1 MSWFERT
8 FHRRRLDDDLAE
20 ELQEHIAER
29 TEQIMRLENL
39 SRTEA
44 RAAALRAFGN
54 PTLVQTRSREVWEW
68 SRLETLLVD
77 LKLVARRLSRSPGFA
92 VTVLLTLSI
101 GIGANTAVF
110 SVVDS
115 VLLKPLPYPQ
125 SNRLV
130 TLSLQAPGAA
140 GLTSFRDGLLLSP
153 SLFLTFAEH
162 NRAFQSLG
170 VWSAGTANLTG
181 IAQPEEVHVI
191 TVSSGLLET
200 LAVPPLAG
208 RWLNAGDQK
217 PQGSKSVMIGY
228 GFWQRQFG
236 GQRSIIGQTIRLD
249 TQSWQIVGIMPRG
262 FKVVDSEFDV
272 LRPAPAAFDPRHQ
285 IMEGFAWNGVGR
297 LKDGV
302 TIGQA
307 DADISSLIPVW
318 MDSWSDGPG
327 SNSHFFEIWRITA
340 ALMPLKLQVIGGIGN
355 VLWLVMGTI
364 GMVMLIVCTNVAN
377 LLLVRA
383 DSRQQELAVRAA
395 LGAGRGRIAR
405 ELIFESLTLGAVG
418 GAGGIAVAYAALRLL
433 SAIGPAN
440 LPRLSEVSL
449 SLESLIFTVGL
460 AVFSGLFFGSI
471 VSLKYSRI
479 GPGGAAL
486 RGSSRTASAGRDRH
500 RSQNVLVVAQVA
512 MALVLLVCAGLMMRS
527 FDVLLNTPP
536 GFSTPEHL
544 QTMRVAI
551 LPSIASDPVS
561 ATRAQNEIAD
571 KLAQLPSVSSVGYAA
586 DVPMDGLEP
595 NWNSIF
601 VRGRDPWGAKSTLP
615 MRLFNYTSPNYFHT
629 MGSRMVA
636 GREFTW
642 DDVYNQRPVSI
653 LSKNLARELF
663 GSAQAAIGKQITY
676 FEPMPWHQVIGVVED
691 ARHNGVDAPAP
702 AIVYWPTMM
711 PNLYGPEPLDAV
723 RGVTFVVRSP
733 RAGSQSLMQEMQQ
746 AVWQINGEL
755 PVSGLR
761 TMREINAKSLARTS
775 FTLTMLGI
783 AAAMALALGVIGIYG
798 VISYSVSQRTRE
810 MGIRIALGAQKRE
823 LRWLFV
829 RSAMALTG
837 AGLVIGFCA
846 AAAVAQLLR
855 ALLFGISPLDPLSFA
870 LVGLILVA
878 AGALASYLPAS
889 RVFAINPADV
899 LKGE

>member
-1 MSWFERT
+1 MNWFQRV
-8 FHRRRLDDDLAE
+8 FRRRRLEDDLAE
-20 ELQEHIAER
+20 ELQEHIEER
-29 TEQIMRLENL
+29 TEQIMHLENL
-39 SRTEA
+39 SRSEA
-44 RAAALRAFGN
+44 RKVALRAFGN

-68 SRLETLLVD
+68 SRLETLVAD
-77 LKLVARRLSRSPGFA
+77 LRLVARRLSRSPGFA

-125 SNRLV
+125 SDRLV

-153 SLFLTFAEH
+153 SMFLTFAEH
-162 NRAFQSLG
+162 NRTFQSLG

-181 IAQPEEVHVI
+181 IGQPEEIHVI

-200 LAVPPLAG
+200 LAVPPFAG
-208 RWLNAGDQK
+208 RWLNADDQK
-217 PQGSKSVMIGY
+217 PNTSKSVMICY
-228 GFWQRQFG
+228 CFWQRQFG
-236 GQRSIIGQTIRLD
+236 GQRSVIGQTIRLD

-272 LRPAPAAFDPRHQ
+272 LRPAPSAFDPRHQ

-297 LKDGV
+297 LKNGV
-302 TIGQA
+302 SIQQA
-307 DADISSLIPVW
+307 DADISSMIPVW
-318 MDSWSDGPG
+318 MDSWSDGPH

-340 ALMPLKLQVIGGIGN
+340 ALKPLKEQVIGSMGN

-364 GMVMLIVCTNVAN
+364 GMVMLIVCTNVVN

-383 DSRQQELAVRAA
+383 DSRQQELSVRAA
-395 LGAGRGRIAR
+395 LGAARGRIAR
-405 ELIFESLTLGAVG
+405 ELLFESVALGAVG
-418 GAGGIAVAYAALRLL
+418 GAAGIGVAFAALRLL

-440 LPRLSEVSL
+440 LPRLGEISL
-449 SLESLIFTVGL
+449 SFESLCFTAGL
-460 AVFSGLFFGSI
+460 AIFSGLFFGSI
-471 VSLKYSRI
+471 VSLKYSRVS
-479 GPGGAAL
+479 PGAAL
-486 RGSSRTASAGRDRH
+486 RGSNRTASAGRDRH

-527 FDVLLNTPP
+527 FAVLFKTQP
-536 GFSTPEHL
+536 GFSSPEHI

-551 LPSIASDPVS
+551 LPSIASDPV
-561 ATRAQNEIAD
+561 AVTRMQNEIAD
-571 KLAQLPSVSSVGYAA
+571 KLAQLPGVSSVGYAA

-601 VRGRDPWGAKSTLP
+601 VQGRDSWGAKSTLP

-629 MGSRMVA
+629 MGSRMIA

-642 DDVYNQRPVSI
+642 DDVYNQRPVGI
-653 LSKNLARELF
+653 LSENLARELF

-676 FEPMPWHQVIGVVED
+676 FQPMPWHQVIGVVED

-702 AIVYWPTMM
+702 AIVYWPTMS
-711 PNLYGPEPLDAV
+711 PNLYGAEPLNAV
-723 RGVTFVVRSP
+723 RGVTFVVRSQ
-733 RAGSQSLMQEMQQ
+733 RAGAQSFTEEMQQ

-761 TMREINAKSLARTS
+761 TMQEIDSKSLARTS

-810 MGIRIALGAQKRE
+810 MGIRIALGAQKGE
-823 LRWLFV
+823 LRWPFV
-829 RSAMALTG
+829 RSALTLT
-837 AGLVIGFCA
+837 AIGLVFGSCA
-846 AAAVAQLLR
+846 AAVVAQLMR
-855 ALLFGISPLDPLSFA
+855 TLLFGVRPLDPLSFA
-870 LVGLILVA
+870 VVALILIA
-878 AGALASYLPAS
+878 AAALASYLPTS
-889 RVFAINPADV
+889 RVSAINPADV
-899 LKGE
+899 LKAE

>member
-1 MSWFERT
+1 MSWFERI
-8 FHRRRLDDDLAE
+8 FRRRHLDDELVE
-20 ELQEHIAER
+20 ELQEHIEER

-39 SRTEA
+39 SRSEA
-44 RAAALRAFGN
+44 RQAALRAFGN
-54 PTLVQTRSREVWEW
+54 PTLVKTRSHEVWEW
-68 SRLETLLVD
+68 ARLEALLAD

-110 SVVDS
+110 SVLDS

-125 SNRLV
+125 SDRLV

-140 GLTSFRDGLLLSP
+140 GLASFRDGLLLSP
-153 SLFLTFAEH
+153 SMFLTFSEH
-162 NRAFQSLG
+162 NRTFQSLG

-181 IAQPEEVHVI
+181 IGQPEEVHVV

-200 LAVPPLAG
+200 LAVPPVAG
-208 RWLNAGDQK
+208 RWLSADDQR
-217 PQGSKSVMIGY
+217 PQGSKSVLIGY

-236 GQRSIIGQTIRLD
+236 GQRSVIGQTIRLD
-249 TQSWQIVGIMPRG
+249 TQYWQIVGIMPRG

-272 LRPAPAAFDPRHQ
+272 LRPAPLAFDPRHQ

-297 LKDGV
+297 LKSGV

-327 SNSHFFEIWRITA
+327 SNSHFFEIWRIA
-340 ALMPLKLQVIGGIGN
+340 GALKPLKQQVIGSIGN

-364 GMVMLIVCTNVAN
+364 GIVMLIVCTNVAN

-405 ELIFESLTLGAVG
+405 ELIFESLVLGAIG
-418 GAGGIAVAYAALRLL
+418 GAAGVAVAYGALQLL
-433 SAIGPAN
+433 SAIGPSN
-440 LPRLSEVSL
+440 LPRLSEISL
-449 SLESLIFTVGL
+449 SLESLGFTAGL
-460 AVFSGLFFGSI
+460 AIFSGLFFGSI
-471 VSLKYSRI
+471 VSLKYSRV
-479 GPGGAAL
+479 GPGAAL
-486 RGSSRTASAGRDRH
+486 RGSSRTSSAGRDRH

-512 MALVLLVCAGLMMRS
+512 MALVLLVCAGLMIRS
-527 FDVLLNTPP
+527 FAVLLTTQS

-551 LPSIASDPVS
+551 LKSIASDPV
-561 ATRAQNEIAD
+561 AVTRMQNQIAD
-571 KLAQLPSVSSVGYAA
+571 KLAQLPGVSSVGYAA

-601 VRGRDPWGAKSTLP
+601 VQGRDSWGAKSTLP

-629 MGSRMVA
+629 MGSRLIA

-653 LSKNLARELF
+653 ISENLARELF
-663 GSAQAAIGKQITY
+663 GSAHAAIGRQITY
-676 FEPMPWHQVIGVVED
+676 FQPLPWHQVIGVVED

-702 AIVYWPTMM
+702 AIVYWPTMSAS
-711 PNLYGPEPLDAV
+711 LYGPGPLDSV
-723 RGVTFVVRSP
+723 RGVTFVVRSQ
-733 RAGSQSLMQEMQQ
+733 RAGSESLMQEMQQ
-746 AVWQINGEL
+746 AVWQINSEL

-761 TMREINAKSLARTS
+761 TMQEINSKSLARTS

-783 AAAMALALGVIGIYG
+783 AAAMALALGVVGIYG
-798 VISYSVSQRTRE
+798 VMSYAVSQRRRE
-810 MGIRIALGAQKRE
+810 MGIRIALGAQVSE

-829 RSAMALTG
+829 RSALALTG
-837 AGLVIGFCA
+837 AGLIIGVLA
-846 AAAVAQLLR
+846 AAAVAHLMR
-855 ALLFGISPLDPLSFA
+855 SLLFGVRPLDPLSFA
-870 LVGLILVA
+870 VVPLVLVA
-878 AGALASYLPAS
+878 AAMLASYLPAS
-889 RVFAINPADV
+889 RVSAINPADV
-899 LKGE
+899 LKAE

>member
-1 MSWFERT
+1 MSWFERI
-8 FHRRRLDDDLAE
+8 FRRRHLDDELVE
-20 ELQEHIAER
+20 ELQEHIEER

-39 SRTEA
+39 SRSEA
-44 RAAALRAFGN
+44 REAALRAFGN
-54 PTLVQTRSREVWEW
+54 PTLVKTRSHEAWEW
-68 SRLETLLVD
+68 ARLEALLAD

-110 SVVDS
+110 SVLDS

-125 SNRLV
+125 SDRLV

-140 GLTSFRDGLLLSP
+140 GLASFRDGLLLSP
-153 SLFLTFAEH
+153 SMFLTFSEH
-162 NRAFQSLG
+162 NRTFQSLG
-170 VWSAGTANLTG
+170 LWSAGTADLTG
-181 IAQPEEVHVI
+181 IGQPEEVHVV
-191 TVSSGLLET
+191 TVSSGLLEA
-200 LAVPPLAG
+200 LAVPPVAG
-208 RWLNAGDQK
+208 RWLNADDQK
-217 PQGSKSVMIGY
+217 PQGSKSVLIGY

-236 GQRSIIGQTIRLD
+236 GQRSVIGQTIRLD
-249 TQSWQIVGIMPRG
+249 TQYWQIVGIMPRG

-272 LRPAPAAFDPRHQ
+272 LRPAPLAFDPRHQ

-297 LKDGV
+297 LKSGV

-327 SNSHFFEIWRITA
+327 SNSHFFEIWRIA
-340 ALMPLKLQVIGGIGN
+340 GALKPLKQQVIGSIGN

-364 GMVMLIVCTNVAN
+364 GIVMLIVCTNVAN

-405 ELIFESLTLGAVG
+405 ELIFESLVLGAIG
-418 GAGGIAVAYAALRLL
+418 GAAGVAVAYGALQLL
-433 SAIGPAN
+433 SAIGPSN
-440 LPRLSEVSL
+440 LPRLSEISL
-449 SLESLIFTVGL
+449 SLESLGFTAGL
-460 AVFSGLFFGSI
+460 AIFSGLFFGSI
-471 VSLKYSRI
+471 VSLKYSRV
-479 GPGGAAL
+479 GPGAAL
-486 RGSSRTASAGRDRH
+486 RGSSRTSSAGRDRH

-512 MALVLLVCAGLMMRS
+512 MALVLLVCAGLMIRS
-527 FDVLLNTPP
+527 FAVLLTTQS

-551 LPSIASDPVS
+551 LKSIASDPV
-561 ATRAQNEIAD
+561 AVTRMQNQIAD
-571 KLAQLPSVSSVGYAA
+571 KLAQLPGVSSVGYAA

-601 VRGRDPWGAKSTLP
+601 VQGRDSWGAKSTLP

-629 MGSRMVA
+629 MGSRLIA

-653 LSKNLARELF
+653 ISENLARELF
-663 GSAQAAIGKQITY
+663 GSAHAAIGRQITY
-676 FEPMPWHQVIGVVED
+676 FQPLPWHQVIGVVED

-702 AIVYWPTMM
+702 AIVYWPTMSAS
-711 PNLYGPEPLDAV
+711 LYGPGPLDSV
-723 RGVTFVVRSP
+723 RGVTFVVRSQ
-733 RAGSQSLMQEMQQ
+733 RAGSESLMQEMQQ
-746 AVWQINGEL
+746 AVWQINSEL

-761 TMREINAKSLARTS
+761 TMQEINSKSLARTS

-783 AAAMALALGVIGIYG
+783 AAAMALALGVVGIYG
-798 VISYSVSQRTRE
+798 VMSYAVSQRRRE
-810 MGIRIALGAQKRE
+810 MGIRIALGAQVSE

-829 RSAMALTG
+829 RSALALTG
-837 AGLVIGFCA
+837 AGLIIGVLA
-846 AAAVAQLLR
+846 AAAVAHLMR
-855 ALLFGISPLDPLSFA
+855 SLLFGVRPLDPLSFA
-870 LVGLILVA
+870 VVPLVLVA
-878 AGALASYLPAS
+878 AAMLASYLPAS
-889 RVFAINPADV
+889 RVSAINPADV
-899 LKGE
+899 LKAE

>member
-1 MSWFERT
+1 MSWFERI
-8 FHRRRLDDDLAE
+8 FRRGCLDEDLAE
-20 ELQEHIAER
+20 ELRGHIEER

-39 SRTEA
+39 SRPEA
-44 RAAALRAFGN
+44 RQAALRAFGN

-68 SRLETLLVD
+68 SRLEAFLND
-77 LKLVARRLSRSPGFA
+77 LKLIGRRLSKSPGFA

-110 SVVDS
+110 SVVES
-115 VLLKPLPYPQ
+115 VLLRPLPYPQ
-125 SNRLV
+125 SDRLV

-140 GLTSFRDGLLLSP
+140 GLMSFRDGLLLSP
-153 SLFLTFAEH
+153 SMFLTFAEH
-162 NRAFQSLG
+162 NRTFQSLG
-170 VWSAGTANLTG
+170 VWHASTANLTG
-181 IAQPEEVHVI
+181 IGQPEEVHVI
-191 TVSSGLLET
+191 TVSSGLLEA
-200 LAVPPLAG
+200 LAVPAFAG
-208 RWLNAGDQK
+208 RWLNAEDQT
-217 PQGSKSVMIGY
+217 PHGSNGVVIGY

-236 GQRSIIGQTIRLD
+236 GQRSVIGQTIRLD

-297 LKDGV
+297 LKNGV
-302 TIGQA
+302 TIGRA

-327 SNSHFFEIWRITA
+327 SNSHFFETWRITA
-340 ALMPLKLQVIGGIGN
+340 ALKPLKQQVIGGIGN

-364 GMVMLIVCTNVAN
+364 GVVMLIVCTNVAN

-405 ELIFESLTLGAVG
+405 ELIFESLVLGAIG
-418 GAGGIAVAYAALRLL
+418 GAAGIAVAYGALQLL
-433 SAIGPAN
+433 SAIGPSN
-440 LPRLSEVSL
+440 LPRLSEISL
-449 SLESLIFTVGL
+449 SFESLCFTAGL
-460 AVFSGLFFGSI
+460 AIFSGLFFGSI
-471 VSLKYSRI
+471 VSLKFSRI
-479 GPGGAAL
+479 VPGAAL

-500 RSQNVLVVAQVA
+500 RSQNVLVVSQVA

-527 FDVLLNTPP
+527 FAALLSTQP
-536 GFSTPEHL
+536 GFSDPKHL
-544 QTMRVAI
+544 QTMQVAI

-561 ATRAQNEIAD
+561 VTHMQNEIAD
-571 KLAQLPSVSSVGYAA
+571 KLAHLPGVSSVGYAA

-595 NWNSIF
+595 NWNSIL
-601 VRGRDPWGAKSTLP
+601 VKGRDSWDAKSTVP

-629 MGSRMVA
+629 MGSRLIA

-642 DDVYNQRPVSI
+642 DDVYGQRPVVI
-653 LSKNLARELF
+653 LSENLARELF

-676 FEPMPWHQVIGVVED
+676 FQQMPWHPVIGVVED

-723 RGVTFVVRSP
+723 RGVTFVVRSQ
-733 RAGSQSLMQEMQQ
+733 RAGSESLTQEMQQ

-761 TMREINAKSLARTS
+761 TMQEIDSKSLARTS

-783 AAAMALALGVIGIYG
+783 AAGLALALGIIGIYG

-810 MGIRIALGAQKRE
+810 MGIRIALGAQKGK
-823 LRWLFV
+823 LRWIFV
-829 RSAMALTG
+829 RSALTL
-837 AGLVIGFCA
+837 AGVGVVIGLS
-846 AAAVAQLLR
+846 AAAVVAQLMR
-855 ALLFGISPLDPLSFA
+855 ALLFGVRPLDPLSFA
-870 LVGLILVA
+870 TMALVLVA
-878 AGALASYLPAS
+878 AAALASYLPAS
-889 RVFAINPADV
+889 RIFAINPADV
-899 LKGE
+899 LKAE

>member
-1 MSWFERT
+1 MSWFERI
-8 FHRRRLDDDLAE
+8 FRRRHLDDELVE
-20 ELQEHIAER
+20 ELQEHIEER

-39 SRTEA
+39 SRSEA
-44 RAAALRAFGN
+44 REAALRAFGN
-54 PTLVQTRSREVWEW
+54 PTLVKTRSHEAWEW
-68 SRLETLLVD
+68 ARLEALLAD

-110 SVVDS
+110 SVLDS

-125 SNRLV
+125 SDRLV

-140 GLTSFRDGLLLSP
+140 GLASFRAGLLLSP
-153 SLFLTFAEH
+153 SMFLTFSEH
-162 NRAFQSLG
+162 NRTFQSLG
-170 VWSAGTANLTG
+170 LWSAGTADLTG
-181 IAQPEEVHVI
+181 IGQPEEVHVV

-200 LAVPPLAG
+200 LAVPPVAG
-208 RWLNAGDQK
+208 RWLNADDQK
-217 PQGSKSVMIGY
+217 PQGSKSVLIGY

-236 GQRSIIGQTIRLD
+236 GQRSVIGQTIRLD
-249 TQSWQIVGIMPRG
+249 TQYWQIVGIMPRG

-272 LRPAPAAFDPRHQ
+272 LRPAPLAFDPRHQ

-297 LKDGV
+297 LKSGV

-327 SNSHFFEIWRITA
+327 SNSHFFEIWRIA
-340 ALMPLKLQVIGGIGN
+340 GALKPLKQQVIGSIGN

-364 GMVMLIVCTNVAN
+364 GIVMLIVCTNVAN

-405 ELIFESLTLGAVG
+405 ELIFESLVLGAIG
-418 GAGGIAVAYAALRLL
+418 GAAGVAVAYGALQLL
-433 SAIGPAN
+433 SAIGPSN
-440 LPRLSEVSL
+440 LPRLSEISL
-449 SLESLIFTVGL
+449 SLESLGFTAGL
-460 AVFSGLFFGSI
+460 AIFSGLFFGSI
-471 VSLKYSRI
+471 VSLKYSRV
-479 GPGGAAL
+479 GPGAAL
-486 RGSSRTASAGRDRH
+486 RGSSRTSSAGRDRH

-512 MALVLLVCAGLMMRS
+512 MALVLLVCAGLMIRS
-527 FDVLLNTPP
+527 FAVLLTTQS

-551 LPSIASDPVS
+551 LKSIASDPV
-561 ATRAQNEIAD
+561 AVTRMQNQIAD
-571 KLAQLPSVSSVGYAA
+571 KLAQLPGVSSVGYAA

-601 VRGRDPWGAKSTLP
+601 VQGRDSWGAKSTLP

-629 MGSRMVA
+629 MGSRLIA

-653 LSKNLARELF
+653 ISENLARELF
-663 GSAQAAIGKQITY
+663 GSAHAAIGRQITY
-676 FEPMPWHQVIGVVED
+676 FQPLPWHQVIGVVED

-702 AIVYWPTMM
+702 AIVYWPTMSAS
-711 PNLYGPEPLDAV
+711 LYGPGPLDSV
-723 RGVTFVVRSP
+723 RGVTFVVRSQ
-733 RAGSQSLMQEMQQ
+733 RAGSESLMQEMQQ
-746 AVWQINGEL
+746 AVWQINSEL

-761 TMREINAKSLARTS
+761 TMQEINSKSLARTS

-783 AAAMALALGVIGIYG
+783 AAAMALALGVVGIYG
-798 VISYSVSQRTRE
+798 VMSYAVSQRRRE
-810 MGIRIALGAQKRE
+810 MGIRIALGAQVSE

-829 RSAMALTG
+829 RSALALTG
-837 AGLVIGFCA
+837 AGLIIGFLA
-846 AAAVAQLLR
+846 AAAVAHLMR
-855 ALLFGISPLDPLSFA
+855 SLLFGVRPLDPLSFA
-870 LVGLILVA
+870 VVPLVLVA
-878 AGALASYLPAS
+878 AAMLASYLPAS
-889 RVFAINPADV
+889 RVSAINPADV
-899 LKGE
+899 LKAE

>member
-1 MSWFERT
+1 MTWFERI
-8 FHRRRLDDDLAE
+8 FRRRRLDADLAE
-20 ELQEHIAER
+20 ELQEHIEER

-39 SRTEA
+39 SRSEA
-44 RAAALRAFGN
+44 RQAALRAFGN
-54 PTLVQTRSREVWEW
+54 PALVQTRSREVWEW
-68 SRLETLLVD
+68 SRLETFLTD

-101 GIGANTAVF
+101 GIGANTAAF

-140 GLTSFRDGLLLSP
+140 GLTSFRDGLLLS
-153 SLFLTFAEH
+153 SSMFLTFAGH
-162 NRAFQSLG
+162 NRTFQSLG

-181 IAQPEEVHVI
+181 IAQPVEVHAI

-208 RWLNAGDQK
+208 RWLNADDQK
-217 PQGSKSVMIGY
+217 PDGSKSVMIGY

-236 GQRSIIGQTIRLD
+236 GQRSVIGQTIRLD
-249 TQSWQIVGIMPRG
+249 AQSWQIVGIMPRG

-272 LRPAPAAFDPRHQ
+272 LRPSPRTFDPRHQ

-297 LKDGV
+297 LKNGV
-302 TIGQA
+302 AIGQA
-307 DADISSLIPVW
+307 DADVSSLIPVW

-327 SNSHFFEIWRITA
+327 TNSHFFDIWRITA
-340 ALMPLKLQVIGGIGN
+340 ALKPLKQQVIGSIGN

-364 GMVMLIVCTNVAN
+364 GMVLLIVCTNVAN

-395 LGAGRGRIAR
+395 MGAGRGRIAR
-405 ELIFESLTLGAVG
+405 ELIFESLVLGAVG
-418 GAGGIAVAYAALRLL
+418 GAAGIAVAYAALRLF

-440 LPRLSEVSL
+440 LPRLSEISL
-449 SLESLIFTVGL
+449 SLESLCFTAGL
-460 AVFSGLFFGSI
+460 SILSGLFFGSI
-471 VSLKYSRI
+471 VSLKYSRV
-479 GPGGAAL
+479 GPGAAL

-527 FDVLLNTPP
+527 FAVLLNTQP

-551 LPSIASDPVS
+551 LQSIASDPV
-561 ATRAQNEIAD
+561 AVTRTQNEIAD
-571 KLAQLPSVSSVGYAA
+571 KLAQLPGVSSVGYAA

-601 VRGRDPWGAKSTLP
+601 VQGRDSWGAKSTLP

-629 MGSRMVA
+629 MGSHLIA

-642 DDVYNQRPVSI
+642 DDVYNQRPVGI
-653 LSKNLARELF
+653 LSENLARELF
-663 GSAQAAIGKQITY
+663 GSAQAAIGKRITY
-676 FEPMPWHQVIGVVED
+676 FQPMPWHEVIGVVED

-702 AIVYWPTMM
+702 AIVYWPTMSQ
-711 PNLYGPEPLDAV
+711 NLYGREPLDAV
-723 RGVTFVVRSP
+723 RGVTFVVRSQ
-733 RAGSQSLMQEMQQ
+733 RAGSESLMQEMQQ

-761 TMREINAKSLARTS
+761 TMQEINAKSLARTS

-783 AAAMALALGVIGIYG
+783 AAALALALGVIGIYG
-798 VISYSVSQRTRE
+798 VISYSVAQRRRE
-810 MGIRIALGAQKRE
+810 MGIRIALGAQKRG

-829 RSAMALTG
+829 RSALVLTG
-837 AGLVIGFCA
+837 IGLVIGLLA
-846 AAAVAQLLR
+846 AAAIAHLMR
-855 ALLFGISPLDPLSFA
+855 ALLFGVHPLDPLSFA
-870 LVGLILVA
+870 IMALVLA
-878 AGALASYLPAS
+878 AAAALASYLPAS
-889 RVFAINPADV
+889 RVSSINPADV
-899 LKGE
+899 LKAE

>member
-1 MSWFERT
+1 MSWFERI
-8 FHRRRLDDDLAE
+8 FRRRHLDDALAE
-20 ELQEHIAER
+20 ELRDHIEER
-29 TEQIMRLENL
+29 TEQIMRLEDL
-39 SRTEA
+39 SRPEA
-44 RAAALRAFGN
+44 RQAALRAFGN

-68 SRLETLLVD
+68 PRLQGLLAD
-77 LKLVARRLSRSPGFA
+77 LKLVARRLWMSPGFA
-92 VTVLLTLSI
+92 ATVLITLSI

-115 VLLKPLPYPQ
+115 VLMKPLPYPE
-125 SNRLV
+125 SDRLV

-153 SLFLTFAEH
+153 SMFLTFAEH

-181 IAQPEEVHVI
+181 IGRPEEVHVI
-191 TVSSGLLET
+191 TVSRGLLET

-208 RWLNAGDQK
+208 RWLNADDQK
-217 PQGSKSVMIGY
+217 PNAGKSVMIGY

-236 GQRSIIGQTIRLD
+236 GQGSVIGQAIRLD
-249 TQSWQIVGIMPRG
+249 AQSWQIVGIMPRG
-262 FKVVDSEFDV
+262 FNVADSDFDV

-318 MDSWSDGPG
+318 MDSWSDGPR
-327 SNSHFFEIWRITA
+327 SNPHFFEIWRITGS
-340 ALMPLKLQVIGGIGN
+340 LKPLKQQVIGSIGN

-364 GMVMLIVCTNVAN
+364 GTVMLIVCTNVAN

-383 DSRQQELAVRAA
+383 DSRRQELAVRAA

-405 ELIFESLTLGAVG
+405 ELIIESLALGVVG
-418 GAGGIAVAYAALRLL
+418 GAAGIAVAYAALRLL
-433 SAIGPAN
+433 SAIRPVN
-440 LPRLSEVSL
+440 LPRLSEISL
-449 SLESLIFTVGL
+449 SLESLCFTAVL
-460 AVFSGLFFGSI
+460 ATFSGLFFGSI
-471 VSLKYSRI
+471 VSLKYSRV
-479 GPGGAAL
+479 GPAAAL

-500 RSQNVLVVAQVA
+500 RSQNVLIVAQVA

-527 FDVLLNTPP
+527 FAVLLNTQP
-536 GFSTPEHL
+536 GFSDPAHL

-551 LPSIASDPVS
+551 LPSIVSDPLAV
-561 ATRAQNEIAD
+561 THAQNEIAD
-571 KLAQLPSVSSVGYAA
+571 KLAQLPGVSSVGYAA

-601 VRGRDPWGAKSTLP
+601 VKGRDPWGAKSTLP

-629 MGSRMVA
+629 MGSRLIA

-642 DDVYNQRPVSI
+642 DDVYNQRPVGI
-653 LSKNLARELF
+653 LSENVARELF

-676 FEPMPWHQVIGVVED
+676 FQPMPWHQIVGVVED
-691 ARHNGVDAPAP
+691 ARHNGVDATAP
-702 AIVYWPTMM
+702 AIVYWPTMS

-723 RGVTFVVRSP
+723 RGVTFVVRSR
-733 RAGSQSLMQEMQQ
+733 RAGSESLTEEMQQ
-746 AVWQINGEL
+746 AIWHINGEL

-761 TMREINAKSLARTS
+761 TMQEIDSKSLARTS

-783 AAAMALALGVIGIYG
+783 AASLALALGIIGIYG

-810 MGIRIALGAQKRE
+810 MGIRIALGAQKSE

-829 RSAMALTG
+829 RSALVLTG
-837 AGLVIGFCA
+837 IGLVIGLGA
-846 AAAVAQLLR
+846 AAAAAQLMR
-855 ALLFGISPLDPLSFA
+855 ALLFGIHPLDPLSFA
-870 LVGLILVA
+870 MMPLVLVA
-878 AGALASYLPAS
+878 AAALASYLPAS
-889 RVFAINPADV
+889 RLSAINPADV
-899 LKGE
+899 LKAQ

>member
-1 MSWFERT
+1 MSWFERI
-8 FHRRRLDDDLAE
+8 FRRGRLDEDLAE
-20 ELQEHIAER
+20 ELRGHIEER

-39 SRTEA
+39 SRPEA
-44 RAAALRAFGN
+44 RQAALRAFGN

-68 SRLETLLVD
+68 SRLEAFLND
-77 LKLVARRLSRSPGFA
+77 LKLIGRRLSKSPGFA

-110 SVVDS
+110 SVVES
-115 VLLKPLPYPQ
+115 VLLRPLPYPQ
-125 SNRLV
+125 SDRLV

-140 GLTSFRDGLLLSP
+140 GLMSFRDGLLLSP
-153 SLFLTFAEH
+153 SMFLTFAEH
-162 NRAFQSLG
+162 NRTFQSLG
-170 VWSAGTANLTG
+170 VWHASTANLTG
-181 IAQPEEVHVI
+181 IGQPEEVHVI
-191 TVSSGLLET
+191 TVSSGLLEA
-200 LAVPPLAG
+200 LAVPAFAG
-208 RWLNAGDQK
+208 RWLNAEDQT
-217 PQGSKSVMIGY
+217 PHGSNGVVIGY

-236 GQRSIIGQTIRLD
+236 GQRSVIGQTIRLD

-272 LRPAPAAFDPRHQ
+272 LRPAPAAFDPHHQ

-297 LKDGV
+297 LKNGV
-302 TIGQA
+302 TIGRA

-327 SNSHFFEIWRITA
+327 SNSHFFETWRITA
-340 ALMPLKLQVIGGIGN
+340 ALKPLKQQVIGGIGN

-364 GMVMLIVCTNVAN
+364 GVVMLIVCTNVAN

-405 ELIFESLTLGAVG
+405 ELIFESLVLGAIG
-418 GAGGIAVAYAALRLL
+418 GAAGIAVAYGALQLL
-433 SAIGPAN
+433 SAIGPSN
-440 LPRLSEVSL
+440 LPRLSEISL
-449 SLESLIFTVGL
+449 SFESLCFTAGL
-460 AVFSGLFFGSI
+460 AIFSGLFFGSI
-471 VSLKYSRI
+471 VSLKFSRI
-479 GPGGAAL
+479 VPGAAL

-500 RSQNVLVVAQVA
+500 RSQNVLVVSQVA

-527 FDVLLNTPP
+527 FAALLSTQP
-536 GFSTPEHL
+536 GFSDPKHL
-544 QTMRVAI
+544 QTMQVAI
-551 LPSIASDPVS
+551 LPSIASGPVS
-561 ATRAQNEIAD
+561 VTHMQNEIAD
-571 KLAQLPSVSSVGYAA
+571 KLAHLPGVSSVGYAA

-595 NWNSIF
+595 NWNSIL
-601 VRGRDPWGAKSTLP
+601 VKGRDSWDAKSTVP

-629 MGSRMVA
+629 MGSRLIA

-642 DDVYNQRPVSI
+642 DDVYGQRPVVI
-653 LSKNLARELF
+653 LSENLARELF

-676 FEPMPWHQVIGVVED
+676 FQQMPWHPVIGVVED

-723 RGVTFVVRSP
+723 RGVTFVVRSQ
-733 RAGSQSLMQEMQQ
+733 RAGSESLTQEMQQ

-761 TMREINAKSLARTS
+761 TMQEIDSKSLARTS

-783 AAAMALALGVIGIYG
+783 AAGLALALGIIGIYG

-810 MGIRIALGAQKRE
+810 MGIRIALGAQKGK
-823 LRWLFV
+823 LRWIFV
-829 RSAMALTG
+829 RSALTL
-837 AGLVIGFCA
+837 AGVGVVIGLS
-846 AAAVAQLLR
+846 AAAVVAQLMR
-855 ALLFGISPLDPLSFA
+855 ALLFGVRPLDPLSFA
-870 LVGLILVA
+870 TMALVLVA
-878 AGALASYLPAS
+878 AAALASYLPAS
-889 RVFAINPADV
+889 RIFAINPADV
-899 LKGE
+899 LKAE

>member
-1 MSWFERT
+1 MSWFERI
-8 FHRRRLDDDLAE
+8 FRRGRLDEDLAE
-20 ELQEHIAER
+20 ELRGHIEER

-39 SRTEA
+39 SRPEA
-44 RAAALRAFGN
+44 RQAALRAFGN

-68 SRLETLLVD
+68 SRLEAFLND
-77 LKLVARRLSRSPGFA
+77 LKLIGRRLSKSPGFA

-110 SVVDS
+110 SVVES
-115 VLLKPLPYPQ
+115 VLLRPLPYPQ
-125 SNRLV
+125 SDRLV

-140 GLTSFRDGLLLSP
+140 GLMSFRDGLLLSP
-153 SLFLTFAEH
+153 SMFLTFAEH
-162 NRAFQSLG
+162 NRTFQSLG
-170 VWSAGTANLTG
+170 VWHASTANLTG
-181 IAQPEEVHVI
+181 IGQPEEVHVI
-191 TVSSGLLET
+191 TVSSGLLEA
-200 LAVPPLAG
+200 LAVPAFAG
-208 RWLNAGDQK
+208 RWLNAEDQT
-217 PQGSKSVMIGY
+217 PHGSNGVVIGY

-236 GQRSIIGQTIRLD
+236 GQRSVIGQTIRLD

-297 LKDGV
+297 LKNGV
-302 TIGQA
+302 TIGRA

-327 SNSHFFEIWRITA
+327 SNSHFFETWRITA
-340 ALMPLKLQVIGGIGN
+340 ALKPLKQQVIGGIGN

-364 GMVMLIVCTNVAN
+364 GVVMLIVCTNVAN

-405 ELIFESLTLGAVG
+405 ELIFESLVLGAIG
-418 GAGGIAVAYAALRLL
+418 GAAGIAVAYGALQLL
-433 SAIGPAN
+433 SAIGPSN
-440 LPRLSEVSL
+440 LPRLSEISL
-449 SLESLIFTVGL
+449 SFESLCFTAGL
-460 AVFSGLFFGSI
+460 AIFSGLFFGSI
-471 VSLKYSRI
+471 VSLKFSRI
-479 GPGGAAL
+479 VPGAAL

-500 RSQNVLVVAQVA
+500 RSQNVLVVSQVA

-527 FDVLLNTPP
+527 FAALLSTQP
-536 GFSTPEHL
+536 GFSDPKHL
-544 QTMRVAI
+544 QTMQVAI
-551 LPSIASDPVS
+551 LPSIASGPVS
-561 ATRAQNEIAD
+561 VTHMQNEIAD
-571 KLAQLPSVSSVGYAA
+571 KLAHLPGVSSVGYAA

-595 NWNSIF
+595 NWNSIL
-601 VRGRDPWGAKSTLP
+601 VKGRDSWDAKSTVP

-629 MGSRMVA
+629 MGSRLIA

-642 DDVYNQRPVSI
+642 DDVYGQRPVVI
-653 LSKNLARELF
+653 LSENLARELF

-676 FEPMPWHQVIGVVED
+676 FQQMPWHPVIGVVED

-723 RGVTFVVRSP
+723 RGVTFVVRSQ
-733 RAGSQSLMQEMQQ
+733 RAGSESLTQEMQQ

-761 TMREINAKSLARTS
+761 TMQEIDSKSLARTS

-783 AAAMALALGVIGIYG
+783 AAGLALALGIIGIYG

-810 MGIRIALGAQKRE
+810 MGIRIALGAQKGK
-823 LRWLFV
+823 LRWIFV
-829 RSAMALTG
+829 RSALTL
-837 AGLVIGFCA
+837 AGVGVVIGLS
-846 AAAVAQLLR
+846 AAAVVAQLMR
-855 ALLFGISPLDPLSFA
+855 ALLFGVRPLDPLSFA
-870 LVGLILVA
+870 TMALVLVA
-878 AGALASYLPAS
+878 AAALASYLPAS
-889 RVFAINPADV
+889 RIFAINPADV
-899 LKGE
+899 LKAE

>member
-1 MSWFERT
+1 MSWFQRM
-8 FHRRRLDDDLAE
+8 FRRRELDHDLAE
-20 ELQEHIAER
+20 ELRQHIEER
-29 TEQIMRLENL
+29 TEQIMCLENL
-39 SRTEA
+39 SRSEA
-44 RAAALRAFGN
+44 RQAALRAFGN

-68 SRLETLLVD
+68 PRLEALLAD

-92 VTVLLTLSI
+92 LTVLLTLAL

-115 VLLKPLPYPQ
+115 VLLRPLPYPQ
-125 SNRLV
+125 PDRLV

-153 SLFLTFAEH
+153 SMFLTFARH
-162 NRAFQSLG
+162 NRTFQSLG

-181 IAQPEEVHVI
+181 IAQPQEVHIV

-208 RWLNAGDQK
+208 RWLNADDQK
-217 PQGSKSVMIGY
+217 PHGSNSVMIGY

-236 GQRSIIGQTIRLD
+236 GQRSVIGQTVRLD

-262 FKVVDSEFDV
+262 FRVVDSDFDI
-272 LRPAPAAFDPRHQ
+272 LRPSPSSFDPNHQ

-297 LKDGV
+297 LKNGV

-307 DADISSLIPVW
+307 DADVSSLIPVW
-318 MDSWSDGPG
+318 MDSWSDGPR
-327 SNSHFFEIWRITA
+327 SNPHFFEVWRITG
-340 ALMPLKLQVIGGIGN
+340 ALKPLKQQVIGNIGN

-364 GMVMLIVCTNVAN
+364 GIVMLIVCTNVAN

-383 DSRQQELAVRAA
+383 NSRQQELAMRAA

-405 ELIFESLTLGAVG
+405 ELIFESLALGAAG
-418 GAGGIAVAYAALRLL
+418 GAAGIAVAWGALRLL

-440 LPRLSEVSL
+440 LPRLSEISL
-449 SLESLIFTVGL
+449 SPESLGFTAGL
-460 AVFSGLFFGSI
+460 AIFSGLFFGSI
-471 VSLKYSRI
+471 VALRYSCVA
-479 GPGGAAL
+479 PGAAL
-486 RGSSRTASAGRDRH
+486 RGSSRTTSAGRDRH
-500 RSQNVLVVAQVA
+500 RAQNVLVIAQVA

-527 FDVLLNTPP
+527 FAVLLNRHP
-536 GFSTPEHL
+536 GFSAPEHL
-544 QTMRVAI
+544 QTMRVGF
-551 LPSIASDPVS
+551 LQSIAPGPV
-561 ATRAQNEIAD
+561 AVTRMQNQIAD
-571 KLAQLPSVSSVGYAA
+571 HLAQLPGVSSVGYAA

-601 VRGRDPWGAKSTLP
+601 VQGRDPWSAKSTLP
-615 MRLFNYTSPNYFHT
+615 MRFFNYASPNYFHT
-629 MGSRMVA
+629 MGSRMIA

-642 DDVYNQRPVSI
+642 DDVYNQRPVVV
-653 LSKNLARELF
+653 LSDNLARELF
-663 GSAQAAIGKQITY
+663 GSAQAAIGRQVTY
-676 FEPMPWHQVIGVVED
+676 FQPMPWHQVIGVVDD

-702 AIVYWPTMM
+702 AIVYWPTMSA
-711 PNLYGPEPLDAV
+711 NLYGPEPLDAV
-723 RGVTFVVRSP
+723 RGVTFVVRSD
-733 RAGSQSLMQEMQQ
+733 RAGSQSLTQEMQQ

-761 TMREINAKSLARTS
+761 TMQEIESKSLARTS

-810 MGIRIALGAQKRE
+810 MGIRLALGAQKRE

-829 RSAMALTG
+829 RSALALTG
-837 AGLVIGFCA
+837 IGLVVGFCA
-846 AAAVAQLLR
+846 AAAVAQLMR
-855 ALLFGISPLDPLSFA
+855 ALLFGVHPLDPLSFA
-870 LVGLILVA
+870 TVALVLVA
-878 AGALASYLPAS
+878 AAALAGYLPAS
-889 RVFAINPADV
+889 RVSAINPADV
-899 LKGE
+899 LKAE

>member
-1 MSWFERT
+1 MSWFERI
-8 FHRRRLDDDLAE
+8 FRRRRLNDDLAE
-20 ELQEHIAER
+20 ELQEHIEER
-29 TEQIMRLENL
+29 IEQIMRLENL
-39 SRTEA
+39 SRPEA

-68 SRLETLLVD
+68 SRLEALLAD
-77 LKLVARRLSRSPGFA
+77 LKLVARRLRRSPGFA

-125 SNRLV
+125 SDRLV
-130 TLSLQAPGAA
+130 TLSLQAPGAG

-153 SLFLTFAEH
+153 SLFLTFAVH

-181 IAQPEEVHVI
+181 IGQPEEVHVI
-191 TVSSGLLET
+191 TVSRGLLET
-200 LAVPPLAG
+200 LAVPPIVG
-208 RWLNAGDQK
+208 RWLNADDHK
-217 PQGSKSVMIGY
+217 PNRNKSVMIGY

-236 GQRSIIGQTIRLD
+236 GQQSVIGQIIRLD
-249 TQSWQIVGIMPRG
+249 TQSFQIVGIMPRG
-262 FKVVDSEFDV
+262 FKVVDSDFDV
-272 LRPAPAAFDPRHQ
+272 LRPAPYVFDPSHQ

-307 DADISSLIPVW
+307 NADITSLIPVW
-318 MDSWSDGPG
+318 MDSWSDGPS
-327 SNSHFFEIWRITA
+327 SNPHFFEVWRIA
-340 ALMPLKLQVIGGIGN
+340 GALKPLKQEVIGSIGN

-383 DSRQQELAVRAA
+383 DSRRQELAVRSA
-395 LGAGRGRIAR
+395 LGAGRKRIAR
-405 ELIFESLTLGAVG
+405 ELIFESLVLGAAG
-418 GAGGIAVAYAALRLL
+418 GAAGIAVAFAALRLL

-440 LPRLSEVSL
+440 LPRQSEISL
-449 SLESLIFTVGL
+449 SPESLCFAVGL
-460 AVFSGLFFGSI
+460 AIFSGLFFGSI
-471 VSLKYSRI
+471 VSLKYSRV
-479 GPGGAAL
+479 GPGEAL
-486 RGSSRTASAGRDRH
+486 RGSSRTASAGRERH

-527 FDVLLNTPP
+527 FAVLLNTQP

-544 QTMRVAI
+544 AIMRVGI
-551 LPSIASDPVS
+551 LKSIASDAV
-561 ATRAQNEIAD
+561 AVTRMQNEIAD
-571 KLAQLPSVSSVGYAA
+571 KLAQLPGVSSVGYAA
-586 DVPMDGLEP
+586 GLPMDGMEP

-615 MRLFNYTSPNYFHT
+615 MRVFNYTSPNYFHT
-629 MGSRMVA
+629 MGSRVIV

-642 DDVYNQRPVSI
+642 DEVYSQRPVAI
-653 LSKNLARELF
+653 LSENLARELF
-663 GSAQAAIGKQITY
+663 GSAQAAIGQQITY

-691 ARHNGVDAPAP
+691 ARQNGVDAPAP
-702 AIVYWPTMM
+702 AIVYWPTMSA
-711 PNLYGPEPLDAV
+711 NLYGPGPLDSV
-723 RGVTFVVRSP
+723 RGVTFAVRSP
-733 RAGSQSLMQEMQQ
+733 RAGSESLMQEMQR

-761 TMREINAKSLARTS
+761 TMQEVDSKSLARTS

-783 AAAMALALGVIGIYG
+783 AAAIALSLGIIGIYG
-798 VISYSVSQRTRE
+798 VISYSVSRRTRE
-810 MGIRIALGAQKRE
+810 MGIRIALGAQKSE
-823 LRWLFV
+823 LRWLFL
-829 RSAMALTG
+829 RSALALTG
-837 AGLVIGFCA
+837 IGSVIGFCA
-846 AAAVAQLLR
+846 AAVVAQFMR
-855 ALLFGISPLDPLSFA
+855 ALLFGIHPLDPLSFA
-870 LVGLILVA
+870 VVGLVLIA
-878 AGALASYLPAS
+878 AATLASYLPAC
-889 RVFAINPADV
+889 RVSAINPADV
-899 LKGE
+899 LKAE

>member
-1 MSWFERT
+1 MSWLGRIF
-8 FHRRRLDDDLAE
+8 RRRNLYDELGEEVRAHLDE
-20 ELQEHIAER
+20 K
-29 TEQIMRLENL
+29 TEQLMRLENL
-39 SRTEA
+39 SRAEA
-44 RAAALRAFGN
+44 RQAALRAFGN
-54 PTLVQTRSREVWEW
+54 RALLEERSREVWHWPRFE
-68 SRLETLLVD
+68 SVLAD
-77 LKLVARRLSRSPGFA
+77 LKFALRRLRKSPGFA
-92 VTVLLTLSI
+92 VTVLLTLAI

-110 SVVDS
+110 TVVDS
-115 VLLKPLPYPQ
+115 ILLKPLPYPQ
-125 SNRLV
+125 SDRLV

-140 GLTSFRDGLLLSP
+140 GLTSFRDGLLLSA
-153 SLFLTFAEH
+153 SMYLTFAEH
-162 NRAFQSLG
+162 NRTFQSLG

-181 IAQPEEVHVI
+181 ITQPEEVHVI

-208 RWLNAGDQK
+208 RWLNADDQK
-217 PQGSKSVMIGY
+217 PHASKSVMIGY

-236 GQRSIIGQTIRLD
+236 GQRSVIGQTIRLD
-249 TQSWQIVGIMPRG
+249 AQSAQIVGIMPRG

-272 LRPAPAAFDPRHQ
+272 LRPSPSSFDPGHQ
-285 IMEGFAWNGVGR
+285 IMEGFAWIGVGR
-297 LKDGV
+297 LKNGV
-302 TIGQA
+302 SIGQA
-307 DADISSLIPVW
+307 DADVSSLIPVW

-340 ALMPLKLQVIGGIGN
+340 ALKPLKQQVIGSIGN

-405 ELIFESLTLGAVG
+405 ELIFESLALGAAG
-418 GAGGIAVAYAALRLL
+418 GAAGIAVAYAALRLL

-440 LPRLSEVSL
+440 LPRLSEISL
-449 SLESLIFTVGL
+449 SVESLCCTAGL
-460 AVFSGLFFGSI
+460 SIFSGFFFGSI
-471 VSLKYSRI
+471 VSLKYSRV
-479 GPGGAAL
+479 GPGAAL

-527 FDVLLNTPP
+527 FSVLLSTQP
-536 GFSTPEHL
+536 GFSTPHHL

-551 LPSIASDPVS
+551 LQSIASDPV
-561 ATRAQNEIAD
+561 AVTRTQNEIAD
-571 KLAQLPSVSSVGYAA
+571 KIAQLPGVSSVGYAA
-586 DVPMDGLEP
+586 GVPMDGLEP

-601 VRGRDPWGAKSTLP
+601 VQGRDPWGAKSTLP

-629 MGSRMVA
+629 MGSRMTA

-642 DDVYNQRPVSI
+642 DDVYNQRPVGIISE
-653 LSKNLARELF
+653 NLARELF
-663 GSAQAAIGKQITY
+663 GSAQAAIGKQITV
-676 FEPMPWHQVIGVVED
+676 FQPMPWHQVIGVVED

-723 RGVTFVVRSP
+723 RGVTFVVRSQ
-733 RAGSQSLMQEMQQ
+733 RAGSENLTQEMQQ

-761 TMREINAKSLARTS
+761 TMQEIDSKSLARTS

-783 AAAMALALGVIGIYG
+783 AAAMALALGIIGIYG
-798 VISYSVSQRTRE
+798 VISYAVTQRTRE
-810 MGIRIALGAQKRE
+810 IGIRMALGAQKGE
-823 LRWLFV
+823 LRLMFM
-829 RSAMALTG
+829 RSALALTG
-837 AGLVIGFCA
+837 IGIAIGLGA
-846 AAAVAQLLR
+846 AFAVSRLMR
-855 ALLFGISPLDPLSFA
+855 TLLFGVSPFDPLSFA
-870 LVGLILVA
+870 VVPLILA
-878 AGALASYLPAS
+878 AAAALASFLPAS
-889 RVFAINPADV
+889 RAAAVNPVDA

>member
-1 MSWFERT
+1 MSWFERI
-8 FHRRRLDDDLAE
+8 FRRGRLDEDLAE
-20 ELQEHIAER
+20 ELRGHIEER

-39 SRTEA
+39 SRPEA
-44 RAAALRAFGN
+44 RQAALRAFGN

-68 SRLETLLVD
+68 SRLEAFLND
-77 LKLVARRLSRSPGFA
+77 LKLIGRRLSKSPGFA

-110 SVVDS
+110 SVVES
-115 VLLKPLPYPQ
+115 VLLRPLPYPQ
-125 SNRLV
+125 SDRLV

-140 GLTSFRDGLLLSP
+140 GLMSFRDGLLLSP
-153 SLFLTFAEH
+153 SMFLTFAEH
-162 NRAFQSLG
+162 NRTFQSLG
-170 VWSAGTANLTG
+170 VWHASTANLTG
-181 IAQPEEVHVI
+181 IGQPEEVHVI
-191 TVSSGLLET
+191 TVSSGLLEA
-200 LAVPPLAG
+200 LAVPAFAG
-208 RWLNAGDQK
+208 RWLNAEDQT
-217 PQGSKSVMIGY
+217 PHGSNGVVIGY

-236 GQRSIIGQTIRLD
+236 GQRSVIGQTIRLD

-297 LKDGV
+297 LKNGV
-302 TIGQA
+302 TIGRA

-327 SNSHFFEIWRITA
+327 SNSHFFETWRITA
-340 ALMPLKLQVIGGIGN
+340 ALKPLKQQVIGGIGN

-364 GMVMLIVCTNVAN
+364 GVVMLIVCTNVAN

-405 ELIFESLTLGAVG
+405 ELIFESLVLGAIG
-418 GAGGIAVAYAALRLL
+418 GAAGIAVAYGALQLL
-433 SAIGPAN
+433 SAIGPSN
-440 LPRLSEVSL
+440 LPRLSEISL
-449 SLESLIFTVGL
+449 SFESLCFTAGL
-460 AVFSGLFFGSI
+460 AIFSGLFFGSI
-471 VSLKYSRI
+471 VSLKFSRI
-479 GPGGAAL
+479 VPGAAL

-500 RSQNVLVVAQVA
+500 RSQNVLVVSQVA

-527 FDVLLNTPP
+527 FAALLSTQP
-536 GFSTPEHL
+536 GFSDPKHL
-544 QTMRVAI
+544 QTMQVAI

-561 ATRAQNEIAD
+561 VTHMQNEIAD
-571 KLAQLPSVSSVGYAA
+571 KLAHLPGVSSVGYAA

-595 NWNSIF
+595 NWNSIL
-601 VRGRDPWGAKSTLP
+601 VKGRDSWDAKSTVP

-629 MGSRMVA
+629 MGSRLIA

-642 DDVYNQRPVSI
+642 DDVYSQRPVVI
-653 LSKNLARELF
+653 LSENLARELF

-676 FEPMPWHQVIGVVED
+676 FQQMPWHPVIGVVED

-723 RGVTFVVRSP
+723 RGVTFVVRSQ
-733 RAGSQSLMQEMQQ
+733 RAGSESLTQEMQQ

-761 TMREINAKSLARTS
+761 TMQEIDSKSLARTS

-783 AAAMALALGVIGIYG
+783 AAGLALALGIIGIYG

-810 MGIRIALGAQKRE
+810 MGIRIALGAQKGK
-823 LRWLFV
+823 LRWIFV
-829 RSAMALTG
+829 RSALTL
-837 AGLVIGFCA
+837 AGVGVVIGLS
-846 AAAVAQLLR
+846 AAAVVAQLMR
-855 ALLFGISPLDPLSFA
+855 ALLFGVRPLDPLSFA
-870 LVGLILVA
+870 TMALVLVA
-878 AGALASYLPAS
+878 AAALASYLPAS
-889 RVFAINPADV
+889 RIFAINPADV
-899 LKGE
+899 LKAE